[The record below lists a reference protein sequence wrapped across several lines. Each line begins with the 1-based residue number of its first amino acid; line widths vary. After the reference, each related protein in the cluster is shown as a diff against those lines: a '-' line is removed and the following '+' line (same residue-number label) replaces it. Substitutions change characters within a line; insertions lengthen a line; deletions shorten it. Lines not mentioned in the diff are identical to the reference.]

1 MEYSKKFLVRLREEL
16 IADEGCVLSI
26 YEDHLGYKTVGV
38 GHLILPS
45 DPEQGKAVGT
55 RITQTRADELLVKDF
70 NNVLKECE
78 ERFHNNWI
86 DWPEEVKL
94 IIGNM
99 AFNLGLPR
107 LEKFQLMLKAINKED
122 YVTASKEG
130 LDSKWADQVYNRAH
144 RLMDRMRSI
153 DKIDNVQEKYIMYE
167 AIDNLTKV
175 LRDALII
182 KYEGEIAS
190 AKANIQVY
198 LHQSVG
204 IGEHTDIVG
213 ALDVEVEKMAH
224 AEEKL
229 LAVRNHF
236 VPSQEL

>member
-1 MEYSKKFLVRLREEL
+1 
-16 IADEGCVLSI
+16 
-26 YEDHLGYKTVGV
+26 
-38 GHLILPS
+38 
-45 DPEQGKAVGT
+45 
-55 RITQTRADELLVKDF
+55 
-70 NNVLKECE
+70 
-78 ERFHNNWI
+78 
-86 DWPEEVKL
+86 
-94 IIGNM
+94 
-99 AFNLGLPR
+99 
-107 LEKFQLMLKAINKED
+107 
-122 YVTASKEG
+122 
-130 LDSKWADQVYNRAH
+130 
-144 RLMDRMRSI
+144 
-153 DKIDNVQEKYIMYE
+153 MYE
-167 AIDNLTKV
+167 EIDNLTKV

-213 ALDVEVEKMAH
+213 ALDIEVEKMAH